1 MEKILWVKSVEKR
14 IGTKDHDGLDE
25 VNRYLEQGWKVKLIS
40 ACAAGDAWSM
50 GQAYIVIEKE
60 NV

>member
-1 MEKILWVKSVEKR
+1 MEKVIWVKSSEKKVC
-14 IGTKDHDGLDE
+14 TKDHDDLDI
-25 VNRYLEQGWKVKLIS
+25 VNKYLEEGWKVKLIS

-60 NV
+60 DE